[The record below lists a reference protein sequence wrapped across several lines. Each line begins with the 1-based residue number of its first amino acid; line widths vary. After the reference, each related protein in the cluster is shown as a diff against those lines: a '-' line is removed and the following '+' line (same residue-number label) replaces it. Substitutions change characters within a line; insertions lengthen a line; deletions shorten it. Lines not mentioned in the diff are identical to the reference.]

1 MRLRSARSSPLGAV
15 GPPRNLSGMRRSDQR
30 RDAAVALY
38 QRDVTRRPLDEL
50 LAEAKPFTR
59 DLAEGVDANLA
70 EIDAEIAANSHG
82 WTINRIAPLE
92 RAIMRVAVFEIHHRP
107 EIPAAV
113 SIDEAVS
120 TAKRYCGAQTPGF
133 VNGVLSAI
141 ARQTP
146 AEEARA

>member
-1 MRLRSARSSPLGAV
+1 
-15 GPPRNLSGMRRSDQR
+15 MRRSDQR

-38 QRDVTRRPLDEL
+38 QRDVTHRPLEDL
-50 LAEAKPFTR
+50 LADAKPFTR
-59 DLAEGVDANLA
+59 DLAEGTDAHLS
-70 EIDAEIAANSHG
+70 EIDAEISANSHG

-92 RAIMRVAVFEIHHRP
+92 RAIMRVAVFEMHHRP

-120 TAKRYCGAQTPGF
+120 AAKRYCGAETPGF

-141 ARQTP
+141 ARSVP